1 MRNKKMKLESFEN
14 RINKALSYII
24 KAKSNSINIIKDMD
38 EKVLYNSEKI
48 QTLKEENDTLT
59 KLVLLNKSIITNI
72 NDVLN
77 IWDNNED

>member
-1 MRNKKMKLESFEN
+1 MKLESFEN